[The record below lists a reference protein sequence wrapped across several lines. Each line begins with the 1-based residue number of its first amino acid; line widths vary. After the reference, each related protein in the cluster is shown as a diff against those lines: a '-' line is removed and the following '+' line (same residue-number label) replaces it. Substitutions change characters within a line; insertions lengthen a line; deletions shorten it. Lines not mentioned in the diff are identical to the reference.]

1 MSSFP
6 FSVNLYLNCNSTKL
20 KKTHKYF
27 ILSITKKNRK
37 ENIYMSIHNHN
48 TTSSPKNQYHHLTKD
63 DRVKIETLISLK
75 DENR

>member
-1 MSSFP
+1 
-6 FSVNLYLNCNSTKL
+6 
-20 KKTHKYF
+20 
-27 ILSITKKNRK
+27 
-37 ENIYMSIHNHN
+37 MSIHNHN